1 MSKQFPKLK
10 EFYET
15 IINDIYS
22 LSIKIRLKDTNK
34 SIEEY
39 FENNKNVSDF
49 NKKIDI
55 SKNYSS
61 GKDLQIKKC
70 NNIIPLTTN
79 LMKYI
84 EDCFS
89 NNNLEEIKLIS
100 DFCFAYL
107 ALVCFRYIFD
117 PNFKKEELFSF
128 ILGYYNDF
136 SSLIEKYLFTEE
148 IKHIYEKNII
158 PLKNKENKYLM
169 IIQIFDRNKIF
180 DLVFNDEQEE
190 EKNRKNKYKETKYS
204 TKNENKQNNFNKKGK
219 NNNNKIA
226 NINNLNNNNS
236 IINIF
241 NNKDSTCNNNALN
254 NNENNYNISKNAK
267 EKFENN
273 VTDDGLFS
281 NHIYFAYNDFKPYSA
296 DDLRKLFNKK
306 SKGTKTLKEF
316 VNKFYFDSDG
326 KLSTKNAYLQQN
338 GEYLPNRVKNIHDKI
353 INEILNSADTPPT
366 DIKPISFLYG
376 GGSASGKTTVINS
389 QIKPKMEKTGLKFAN
404 IDVDEI
410 GKRLPEFEYFFE
422 QNSINASS
430 RTHMESVYIR
440 DKAVNELIKRRK
452 CFQLDGVMRKPKRY
466 KNIISQ
472 LKKNGY
478 EVNLVGITI
487 QTLEA
492 IKRAKERTDRNVE
505 EDLLK
510 QGHKSFVN
518 TWIELCKESDVDS
531 FSLYDNSQPFGKPPI
546 LIMDKNGIYDDNLYQ
561 RFLEKGK
568 ENF

>member
-1 MSKQFPKLK
+1 
-10 EFYET
+10 
-15 IINDIYS
+15 
-22 LSIKIRLKDTNK
+22 
-34 SIEEY
+34 
-39 FENNKNVSDF
+39 
-49 NKKIDI
+49 
-55 SKNYSS
+55 
-61 GKDLQIKKC
+61 
-70 NNIIPLTTN
+70 
-79 LMKYI
+79 
-84 EDCFS
+84 
-89 NNNLEEIKLIS
+89 
-100 DFCFAYL
+100 
-107 ALVCFRYIFD
+107 
-117 PNFKKEELFSF
+117 
-128 ILGYYNDF
+128 
-136 SSLIEKYLFTEE
+136 
-148 IKHIYEKNII
+148 
-158 PLKNKENKYLM
+158 
-169 IIQIFDRNKIF
+169 
-180 DLVFNDEQEE
+180 
-190 EKNRKNKYKETKYS
+190 
-204 TKNENKQNNFNKKGK
+204 
-219 NNNNKIA
+219 
-226 NINNLNNNNS
+226 
-236 IINIF
+236 
-241 NNKDSTCNNNALN
+241 
-254 NNENNYNISKNAK
+254 
-267 EKFENN
+267 
-273 VTDDGLFS
+273 
-281 NHIYFAYNDFKPYSA
+281 
-296 DDLRKLFNKK
+296 
-306 SKGTKTLKEF
+306 
-316 VNKFYFDSDG
+316 
-326 KLSTKNAYLQQN
+326 
-338 GEYLPNRVKNIHDKI
+338 
-353 INEILNSADTPPT
+353 
-366 DIKPISFLYG
+366 
-376 GGSASGKTTVINS
+376 
-389 QIKPKMEKTGLKFAN
+389 MEKTGLKFAN